1 MNDSTPF
8 STHSAPHLDALS
20 ALFGPLPPQDDP
32 CQVVLAHHW
41 QGAQHRVS
49 VWQVS
54 VGQPAWVSWLLYRA
68 EPLGPQSEITLLS
81 PDGCWPQVVNEA
93 AIQAV
98 LAQGVALAWFD
109 RVGLAW
115 DGPDA
120 QRGGPVHQHWPE
132 VPWSATAVWAW
143 GMGYSITA
151 LEQALQ
157 APKIGVIGHSRGGK
171 AAMAAALW
179 DSRIQALVSHNS
191 GTGGVSRLQPA
202 QPGAESLADL
212 AERFPHWLSPLAQN
226 PQHQA
231 LCEQNNWPAD
241 GLHALAPRG
250 LCILQAEDD
259 LWANPAGSRA
269 TFEHLQ
275 PAWQAA
281 PERLRWHS
289 RSGGHA
295 MTALDWQR
303 AALFLK
309 QVLG

>member
-1 MNDSTPF
+1 
-8 STHSAPHLDALS
+8 
-20 ALFGPLPPQDDP
+20 
-32 CQVVLAHHW
+32 
-41 QGAQHRVS
+41 
-49 VWQVS
+49 
-54 VGQPAWVSWLLYRA
+54 
-68 EPLGPQSEITLLS
+68 
-81 PDGCWPQVVNEA
+81 VVNEA

-120 QRGGPVHQHWPE
+120 QRGGPVHEHWPE

-179 DSRIQALVSHNS
+179 DSRIQARVSHNS

-212 AERFPHWLSPLAQN
+212 AERFPHWLSPLAQH

-250 LCILQAEDD
+250 LCTLQADD
-259 LWANPAGSRA
+259 PPVGQPDRQSGHVSTPATRPPSSPGAPPLVHPTRSACPHRGGPATRRLASDSSAGRA
-269 TFEHLQ
+269 
-275 PAWQAA
+275 
-281 PERLRWHS
+281 
-289 RSGGHA
+289 
-295 MTALDWQR
+295 
-303 AALFLK
+303 
-309 QVLG
+309 

>member
-1 MNDSTPF
+1 MNDSTHF

-20 ALFGPLPPQDDP
+20 ALFGPVPPRDDP
-32 CQVVLAHHW
+32 CQGVLAHQW

-54 VGQPAWVSWLLYRA
+54 VGQPAWVSWLLYLA
-68 EPLGPQSEITLLS
+68 EPLGPSPEITLLS
-81 PDGCWPQVVNEA
+81 PDGCWPQAVNEA

-98 LAQGVALAWFD
+98 LQEGVALAWFD

-115 DGPDA
+115 DGPEA
-120 QRGGPVHQHWPE
+120 QRGGPVHRHWPE
-132 VPWSATAVWAW
+132 VPWSAIAVWAW
-143 GMGYSITA
+143 GLGHSITA

-157 APKIGVIGHSRGGK
+157 APKVAVIGHSRGGK

-179 DSRIQALVSHNS
+179 DPRIQALVSHNS
-191 GTGGVSRLQPA
+191 GTGGVSQLHPA
-202 QPGAESLADL
+202 QAGAESLADL
-212 AERFPHWLSPLAQN
+212 AERFPHWLSPLAQE

-231 LCEQNNWPAD
+231 LCVQKNWPAA
-241 GLHALAPRG
+241 GLQALAPRA

-269 TFEHLQ
+269 TFEQLQ
-275 PAWQAA
+275 PAWQEA

-289 RSGGHA
+289 RTGGHA

-303 AALFLK
+303 AAAFLK
-309 QVLG
+309 QVLV

>member
-1 MNDSTPF
+1 MNDSTHF

-32 CQVVLAHHW
+32 CQGVLAHQW

-49 VWQVS
+49 VWQIS

-68 EPLGPQSEITLLS
+68 EPLGPQTDITLLS

-93 AIQAV
+93 AIHAV
-98 LAQGVALAWFD
+98 LEQGVALAWFD

-120 QRGGPVHQHWPE
+120 QRGGPVHAHWPE

-143 GMGYSITA
+143 GMSYSITA
-151 LEQALQ
+151 LEQSLQ
-157 APKIGVIGHSRGGK
+157 APKIAVIGHSRGGK

-179 DSRIQALVSHNS
+179 DPRIQALVSHNS

-202 QPGAESLADL
+202 HAGAESLADL
-212 AERFPHWLSPLAQN
+212 AERFPHWLSPLVQN

-231 LCEQNNWPAD
+231 LCEHNNWPAD

-269 TFEHLQ
+269 MFEHLQ

-303 AALFLK
+303 AAVFLK
-309 QVLG
+309 QVLD